1 MKLGRTITYLT
12 KIVSIRYLIVKKG
25 KTRYNNELK
34 SNCVLNVSFDNLS
47 AVLFGL
53 LV

>member
-25 KTRYNNELK
+25 KTRYNKELWR
-34 SNCVLNVSFDNLS
+34 NCANVSFDNLNT
-47 AVLFGL
+47 VLFGL

>member
-25 KTRYNNELK
+25 KTRYNNDLW
-34 SNCVLNVSFDNLS
+34 SNCANVSFDNLN